1 MLNKLILMG
10 RMTREPEMR
19 ATGNGKTVARF
30 SLAVER
36 DFKNADGGKETDFI
50 DCICFGKT
58 AEMAIRNL
66 SKGRMVAVSGRL
78 QINKWQDKEGN
89 RRTSPEA
96 VLDSIYFADNKRSAE
111 EGNSQ
116 QEASHGAQAQ
126 DNANRF
132 PQIEEYDDDLPF

>member
-1 MLNKLILMG
+1 MLNKLVLMG
-10 RMTREPEMR
+10 RLTREPEMR
-19 ATGNGKTVARF
+19 ATDSGKTVARF

-36 DFKNADGGKETDFI
+36 DFKNVDGGKETDFI

-78 QINKWQDKEGN
+78 QINKWQDKEGS

-96 VLDSIYFADNKRSAE
+96 VLESIYFADSKRSE
-111 EGNSQ
+111 EGGNIR
-116 QEASHGAQAQ
+116 QETSHGAQAQ
-126 DNANRF
+126 PTGNGF
-132 PQIEEYDDDLPF
+132 QKIEEDEYDLPF